1 MGSHGLQSF
10 RLYFSSIVFK
20 EKTFK
25 LQTCFFNRQKMAKAL
40 RKLNIPVTVILDA
53 AVG

>member
-1 MGSHGLQSF
+1 MGFSLSDSILLALSLKKRFFSF
-10 RLYFSSIVFK
+10 KRVL
-20 EKTFK
+20 
-25 LQTCFFNRQKMAKAL
+25 FNRQKMAKAL